1 MNVSE
6 KSGQTAAPLAPIGIP
21 PFPAVAIKAL
31 QLVSSGHAQFREL
44 NEMLK
49 IDTAL
54 SSEILRVANSALYGI
69 PEVFESVSRAT
80 VYLGLERTRGVIL
93 TVAMRRYFG
102 EESGAAW
109 VQNCWRHSLGCAL
122 IAEGIAQ
129 KTKRAE
135 QDVAYTA
142 SLMHDMGR
150 LAIAVAYPDEYG
162 GFLTKSTEQVSP
174 AVLQQERD
182 LFGVSHCEAGSSLA
196 SFWQLP
202 ETLASVMSQHHE
214 PAAQGD
220 SDLLSI
226 VRLSCRAATALDFAV
241 VRSVDAGA
249 YDQLLK
255 QLPERERALLPQ
267 DAAELRGRIETTI
280 RLLELK

>member
-1 MNVSE
+1 VTVSE
-6 KSGQTAAPLAPIGIP
+6 KPGQSVTPLAPIGIP
-21 PFPAVAIKAL
+21 PFSPVAIKAL
-31 QLVSSGHAQFREL
+31 QLVSNGEAQFRDL

-49 IDTAL
+49 ADTAL

-109 VQNCWRHSLGCAL
+109 VQNCWRHSLGCAM
-122 IAEGIAQ
+122 IAETIAK
-129 KTKRAE
+129 KTKRVE
-135 QDVAYTA
+135 LDVAYTA

-162 GFLTKSTEQVSP
+162 KFLTNSTQQVSL
-174 AVLQQERD
+174 ATLQQERD
-182 LFGVSHCEAGSSLA
+182 QFGVSHCEAGSSLA
-196 SFWQLP
+196 SWWQLP
-202 ETLASVMSQHHE
+202 ESLSKVMSHHHE
-214 PAAQGD
+214 PAAEGD
-220 SDLLSI
+220 SELLNL

-241 VRSVDAGA
+241 IHSAETGS
-249 YDQLLK
+249 YEQLFAE
-255 QLPERERALLPQ
+255 LPEQERRLLPQ
-267 DAAELRGRIETTI
+267 APDEMKFRIERSI
-280 RLLELK
+280 RSLNLK

>member
-1 MNVSE
+1 VKVSE
-6 KSGQTAAPLAPIGIP
+6 KPGQTRAPLAPIGIP

-31 QLVSSGHAQFREL
+31 QLVSSGQAEFREL

-49 IDTAL
+49 NDTAL
-54 SSEILRVANSALYGI
+54 SSEILRVSNSALYGI

-122 IAEGIAQ
+122 IAEEISKKA
-129 KTKRAE
+129 KRVE
-135 QDVAYTA
+135 PDVAYTA

-162 GFLTKSTEQVSP
+162 SFLTNSTEQVSP
-174 AVLQQERD
+174 EVLQKERD
-182 LFGVSHCEAGSSLA
+182 LFGVSHCEAGSTLA

-202 ETLASVMSQHHE
+202 ESLASVMSHHHE
-214 PAAQGD
+214 AAEGD
-220 SDLLSI
+220 SDLLSV

-241 VRSVDAGA
+241 VRPVEAGA
-249 YDQLLK
+249 YERLLK
-255 QLPERERALLPQ
+255 QLSERERLLLPG
-267 DAAELRGRIETTI
+267 DPKELQGRIEKTI
-280 RLLELK
+280 RSLELK